1 MDAAKQYVEN
11 CKREGKHEGKRTE
24 RERMNDALYGKQGC
38 KIYIGTNR
46 SIIDEMRDNLP
57 QARHDEQDAVALALP
72 PTTGILGAVATSLH
86 PEQKGIV
93 HVDIPR
99 EPDVFKPTKSMLDIL
114 SERID
119 IDLTKCLTEFGKKNG
134 FPVVFVFYQTLKN
147 ENGVSKATCDI
158 KMYKSDEKQDARL
171 FALKHAGE
179 FGIFDPRSK
188 DEQIN
193 DLEKKVKRL
202 EEDRDY
208 WKRKA
213 EGDDGDTLGIFKHW
227 DD

>member
-1 MDAAKQYVEN
+1 MDDEKLIDTRYLEELRKYSASGHKD
-11 CKREGKHEGKRTE
+11 
-24 RERMNDALYGKQGC
+24 ND
-38 KIYIGTNR
+38 
-46 SIIDEMRDNLP
+46 
-57 QARHDEQDAVALALP
+57 DAMALAPP
-72 PTTGILGAVATSLH
+72 PTAGILGAVASSLLTELKEK
-86 PEQKGIV
+86 P
-93 HVDIPR
+93 HVEIPR
-99 EPDVFKPTKSMLDIL
+99 EPDIFKPTKSMLDTL

-119 IDLTKCLTEFGKKNG
+119 SDLNKRLTEFGETNG

-158 KMYKSDEKQDARL
+158 KMFKSDDKQDARL

-188 DEQIN
+188 DEQIK
-193 DLEKKVKRL
+193 DMEKKVKRL

-213 EGDDGDTLGIFKHW
+213 EGDDDDTLGIFRHW